1 MINKFHYRQS
11 RFTVLSSL
19 SAIAFLIS
27 LFLSPGATAK
37 LFDGPVDNLPLEQR
51 VSLRNGEV
59 SFLGE
64 NGTYTCRILVD
75 STMENAWAVLTDYDN
90 FAEFLPGVESSQ
102 IVEIKGD
109 RKIFEQTNKIKTLI
123 FSIKSRIKISTT
135 ESYPEQILFK
145 AIDGDLETLN
155 GEWRLEPVSEY
166 PSAPPSKV
174 LMTHQVTV
182 EPAKAPSDGVF
193 FNIYESRLKE
203 TIAAIKQETEKRS
216 GNTQVLNPVNSR
228 VN

>member
-1 MINKFHYRQS
+1 MINKFYSHHYR
-11 RFTVLSSL
+11 FIVLSSL
-19 SAIAFLIS
+19 SAIAFFSS
-27 LFLSPGATAK
+27 LWFSPEAKAK

-59 SFLGE
+59 TFLGE

-102 IVEIKGD
+102 IVEMKGD
-109 RKIFEQTNKIKTLI
+109 RKIFEQTSKIKTLI

-135 ESYPEQILFK
+135 ESYPQQILFK

-155 GEWRLEPVSEY
+155 GEWFLEPVSEY
-166 PSAPPSKV
+166 PSAPPTKV
-174 LMTHQVTV
+174 LMTHRVTV
-182 EPAKAPSDGVF
+182 EPAKAPSDNIF

-216 GNTQVLNPVNSR
+216 SSAQIMN
-228 VN
+228 

>member
-1 MINKFHYRQS
+1 MIKKIYHRQYR
-11 RFTVLSSL
+11 FIALFSL

-27 LFLSPGATAK
+27 LCFSPGVMAK
-37 LFDGPVDNLPLEQR
+37 LFNGPVDNLPLEQR

-59 SFLGE
+59 TFLGE
-64 NGTYTCRILVD
+64 NGTYICRILVD
-75 STMENAWAVLTDYDN
+75 STMDNAWDVLTDYDN

-102 IVEIKGD
+102 IIEITGD

-123 FSIKSRIKISTT
+123 FSVKSRIKVSTT
-135 ESYPEQILFK
+135 ESYPQQILFK
-145 AIDGDLETLN
+145 AIDGDLDTLN
-155 GEWRLEPVSEY
+155 GEWLLEPVSDY

-174 LMTHQVTV
+174 LLTHRVNV
-182 EPAKAPSDGVF
+182 EPAKAPSDSIF

-216 GNTQVLNPVNSR
+216 TKMQALN
-228 VN
+228 